1 MKYLIDTNSCIYIM
15 NKRPAEVIKKFKQFE
30 LGEIGISTTTVSELR
45 YEVAKST
52 YREKNEVRLEE
63 FLAPLEILA
72 YDQTAA
78 KVYGEIRFQL
88 EKRGQPIGPLDLLI
102 AAHAMSQNLTLVT
115 NNDKEF
121 KRIKR
126 LKIENWTK

>member
-1 MKYLIDTNSCIYIM
+1 M
-15 NKRPAEVIKKFKQFE
+15 NKRPAEVINKFKRFE
-30 LGEIGISTTTVSELR
+30 LGEIGISTITVSELR
-45 YEVAKST
+45 YGVAKST

-63 FLAPLEILA
+63 FLVPLEILA

-78 KVYGEIRFQL
+78 NVYGEIRFQL

-102 AAHAMSQNLTLVT
+102 AAHAMSQDLTLIT
-115 NNDKEF
+115 NNDEEF